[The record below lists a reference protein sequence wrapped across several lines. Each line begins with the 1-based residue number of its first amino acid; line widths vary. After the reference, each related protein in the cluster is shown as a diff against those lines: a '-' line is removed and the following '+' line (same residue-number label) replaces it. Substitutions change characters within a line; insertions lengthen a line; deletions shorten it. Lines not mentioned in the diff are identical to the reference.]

1 MERNITNTVIVLS
14 LRAVGESSRLA
25 TCISPERGVFTAM
38 VFGGRKG
45 KLKSLVS
52 PYHSGKMWLYVDSSK
67 NSIKVQDFD
76 VLETRPSIRENIYKT
91 CAAAL
96 GAELVIKTGGVSE
109 PETMFYLIKG
119 FLDGLNLVNENSAKT
134 GTLRFLW
141 RYLEFMG
148 LQPDCFFCS
157 TCRTPFSK
165 NSVRLY
171 SATEN
176 GFICNDCIAEFPS
189 GFNFPIGDEAIHY
202 LQKVT
207 SLPPNQSRATA
218 LSQNS
223 YNELHQLLFFL
234 ISQAAESK
242 LHSLEAGRD
251 IL

>member
-1 MERNITNTVIVLS
+1 MDRNKTDTVIVLS
-14 LRAVGESSRLA
+14 LRSIGEASRLA

-52 PYHSGKMWLYVDSSK
+52 PYHSGKMWLYEDSAK
-67 NSIKVQDFD
+67 NPLKVQDFD
-76 VLETRPSIRENIYKT
+76 VLETRPAIRENIYKT

-109 PETMFYLIKG
+109 TQTMFSLLKG
-119 FLDGLNLVNENSAKT
+119 FLDGLNLVDENNAKA

-148 LQPDCFFCS
+148 LQPDCFSCI
-157 TCRTPFSK
+157 TCGTPLTEREVQF
-165 NSVRLY
+165 Y
-171 SATEN
+171 SAVDN
-176 GFICNDCIAEFPS
+176 GFICNECVTGGSYAS
-189 GFNFPIGDEAIHY
+189 QFPISADALRY
-202 LQKVT
+202 LQMVT
-207 SLPPNQSRATA
+207 TLSPSKSRSTV
-218 LSQNS
+218 LSQIT

-234 ISQAAESK
+234 ITQAAENK
-242 LHSLEAGRD
+242 LRSLEAGRD